1 MFPTDRP
8 VSSDRQIHE
17 WVERDAGSLKMGVK
31 VKEGKD
37 SKGKSGSKGY
47 HFQSR
52 GSGDIFSW
60 SHPDGITAP

>member
-1 MFPTDRP
+1 
-8 VSSDRQIHE
+8 
-17 WVERDAGSLKMGVK
+17 MGVK

-47 HFQSR
+47 RFQSR
-52 GSGDIFSW
+52 GSEDIFSW